1 MTTFLQ
7 HLQSQSNTTRTENG
21 DKAHKS
27 SLDPVVDYFSLAGAM
42 RSRAGDT
49 ADLFEAAYRS
59 DPLAATRAL
68 FYLRDIRGGQGER
81 DVFYAGLKRLFQLS
95 PEKFARNLTHVPFYG
110 RWDDLFIFG
119 AEVPASVAALINQ
132 QWALD
137 VDGYEQGGQVS
148 LLAKWLPSQKT
159 GSVNP
164 LRRQLAINVREA
176 LGLSQREYRQTLSA
190 LRGRIGLVEHDMS
203 ERTYE
208 HIDYSRLP
216 AQAHRKHVKAFRR
229 NDNERYQAFLD
240 SVERGE
246 AKVNTSTLYPYELFD
261 LVQTDA
267 KAADV
272 LWKNLPDYTR
282 PGQDAL
288 VLPDVSGSM
297 WGRPMSVSVSLALY
311 FAERNTGP
319 YKGYFL
325 SFDTTPKLVK
335 VPESGGL
342 ASKLSAIE
350 YHTRNCGSTNLEAAF
365 DAILKAGVAS
375 GTVPKVLYIV
385 SDMQFNSALN
395 HADASVFESAKLSFN
410 EVGLEL
416 PHVVFWNVNARHD
429 QLPAT
434 IMDGNVTLVSGLAAT
449 TFSMAVE
456 GKSPRELVDSVLNS
470 ERYAQI
476 TL

>member
-1 MTTFLQ
+1 MATFLQ
-7 HLQSQSNTTRTENG
+7 SLQSQFNTTRTENG

-27 SLDPVVDYFSLAGAM
+27 SLDPVVDYFGLAGAM
-42 RSRAGDT
+42 RDRAEAS
-49 ADLFEAAYRS
+49 ADLFEKAFRFDPQAAVR
-59 DPLAATRAL
+59 TL
-68 FYLRDIRGGQGER
+68 FYLRDVRGGQGER
-81 DVFYAGLKRLFQLS
+81 DVFRAGLRRLLAKWPGADYS
-95 PEKFARNLTHVPFYG
+95 VLKHVPFYG
-110 RWDDLFIFG
+110 RWDDLFYDG
-119 AEVPASVAALINQ
+119 ATVTPAVARILHNQWASDVAA
-132 QWALD
+132 
-137 VDGYEQGGQVS
+137 YERGDQVS
-148 LLAKWLPSQKT
+148 LLAKWLPSDKAA
-159 GSVNP
+159 NKE
-164 LRRQLAINVREA
+164 LAIAVRQA
-176 LGLSQREYRQTLSA
+176 LGLTQREYRQTLTA

-229 NDNERYQAFLD
+229 NDGERYQAFLD
-240 SVERGE
+240 AVQRGE

-261 LVQTDA
+261 LCRSDPS
-267 KAADV
+267 AADA
-272 LWKNLPDYTR
+272 LWKNLPDYTQ

-297 WGRPMSVSVSLALY
+297 AGRPISVSVSLALY

-335 VPESGGL
+335 VPESGDL
-342 ASKLSAIE
+342 AHKLRAVNG
-350 YHTRNCGSTNLEAAF
+350 HTHNWGSTNLEAAF
-365 DAILKAGVAS
+365 DAILRAGVQS
-375 GTVPKVLYIV
+375 GQVPGVLYIV

-395 HADASVFESAKLSFN
+395 HADASVFESAEQSFA

-434 IMDGNVTLVSGLAAT
+434 AMDGNVTLVSGLAAT
-449 TFSMAVE
+449 TFALAVQ
-456 GKSPRELVDSVLNS
+456 GKSPRELVDDVINS
-470 ERYAQI
+470 ERYEKI
-476 TL
+476 VL